1 MSEEKSVEAILDE
14 AAEARAEEAGVTKAK
29 AENEGDPAEPKSGGD
44 DAAEKLDS
52 DEDSEPADSTEDAGE
67 GDQEGKDQTAPK
79 KESRAQKRI
88 RQLTRERDQERRA
101 REEREAELRLLVRQR
116 EADAQGGQA
125 KAKPQQ
131 DDDAQPN
138 QDDYEG
144 DYAKFIADTAAW
156 AGRQAAKGALEQE
169 RKANAE
175 HQAKSRQ
182 EQQLAA
188 MKERAEGMFAEG
200 AKAYDD
206 FDEVAGADFP
216 VTDAMSSAIL
226 DSEKPHEVMYHL
238 GQNPEEAERISKLGP
253 VAQIREV
260 TKLEAKLAKP
270 VAKKATSASEP
281 IKPVGGKGS
290 SRQFNPDECSMDEYM
305 RDYHKRR
312 VAGNL

>member
-29 AENEGDPAEPKSGGD
+29 AENEGEAAKPESGGD
-44 DAAEKLDS
+44 DAAEKLETTEGEEAPES
-52 DEDSEPADSTEDAGE
+52 GDEPEEGE
-67 GDQEGKDQTAPK
+67 EKPK

-116 EADAQGGQA
+116 EAETQSG
-125 KAKPQQ
+125 KAKPEPQQ

-156 AGRQAAKGALEQE
+156 AGRQAAKGALELE

-182 EQQLAA
+182 QQQLAA
-188 MKERAEGMFAEG
+188 MEERAKGMFAEG

-312 VAGNL
+312 VAGDL

>member
-29 AENEGDPAEPKSGGD
+29 AENEGEAAKPESGGD
-44 DAAEKLDS
+44 DAAEKLETTEGEEAPES
-52 DEDSEPADSTEDAGE
+52 GDEPEEGED
-67 GDQEGKDQTAPK
+67 KPK

-116 EADAQGGQA
+116 EAEAQGG
-125 KAKPQQ
+125 KAKPEPQQ

-144 DYAKFIADTAAW
+144 RYPQFIADTAAW
-156 AGRQAAKGALEQE
+156 AGRQAAMQTLDIE
-169 RKANAE
+169 RKVSVE
-175 HQAKSRQ
+175 RQAQAQK
-182 EQQLAA
+182 EQTEAKQIEEAQA
-188 MKERAEGMFAEG
+188 VFAEG
-200 AKAYDD
+200 RKVYDD

-216 VTDAMSSAIL
+216 VTGAMSSAIV

-238 GQNPEEAERISKLGP
+238 GKNPEEAERISKLGP

-270 VAKKATSASEP
+270 VTKKATSASEP

-290 SRQFNPDECSMDEYM
+290 SRQFDPDECSMDEYM

-312 VAGNL
+312 AAGNL